1 VRSFRI
7 YASCAHTKKKKKIRK
22 EETKKKEEER
32 RGESV
37 SIAA

>member
-1 VRSFRI
+1 VRNFQI
-7 YASCAHTKKKKKIRK
+7 CASCAHTKKKKKIRK

>member
-1 VRSFRI
+1 VRSFQI
-7 YASCAHTKKKKKIRK
+7 CASCAHTQKKKKKIRK
-22 EETKKKEEER
+22 EETKKKEER

>member
-1 VRSFRI
+1 MLVV
-7 YASCAHTKKKKKIRK
+7 HTQKKIRK